1 MRVTKTELY
10 DRYYSVYPDKAKLYR
25 GDTEM
30 PNHCHNRVTFYPAG
44 DDIEKAIKDI
54 EQIKEMFEDENC
66 FTQIIP
72 EPDWA
77 NTPLTAETAG
87 NWLHSKRGEVGELP
101 VKSEDP
107 FVTYRF
113 KSTDCADDR
122 WYDWR
127 LQNWDTKWDA
137 YDVVV
142 TDDDIEYG
150 GQFEVEFNTAWSPPE
165 AICSAIREQYPDV
178 SVSWFYDEPGCEIA
192 GYL

>member
-30 PNHCHNRVTFYPAG
+30 PNHCHNRVTFYSANT
-44 DDIEKAIKDI
+44 EAVAKLK
-54 EQIKEMFEDENC
+54 QIFEDESC
-66 FTQIIP
+66 FGQIIP

-77 NTPLTAETAG
+77 NTPLM
-87 NWLHSKRGEVGELP
+87 SSDVRGIVYDRGKVGELP
-101 VKSEDP
+101 QYVEDYAKRL
-107 FVTYRF
+107 VF
-113 KSTDCADDR
+113 KSTGHADDR

-127 LQNWDTKWDA
+127 VNNWDTKWDA

-142 TDDDIEYG
+142 TDDDPECTEI
-150 GQFEVEFNTAWSPPE
+150 EFNTAWSQPE
-165 AICSAIREQYPDV
+165 AICHKIREDYPDV
-178 SVSWFYDEPGCEIA
+178 SVSWFYDEAGCEIA